1 MFLCY
6 NLNIGIADFTVK
18 IENTREMENSNKQ
31 IELKFQRFFTVNF
44 PKVKRFAQ
52 MLLKSEAE
60 AEDVAQD
67 VFCKLWLQ
75 PEIWLDNDKDLDNYL
90 FIMTR
95 NIVLNIFKHQ
105 QIQQEYQDEVIEK
118 TLLYELTEK
127 EDILDNIYYREM
139 LMIIQL
145 TLEKMPK
152 RRRLIFELSRFK
164 GLSHKEIAE
173 NLGVS
178 IRTIE
183 HQVYLALIELK
194 KVLLF
199 FIFFS
204 SIFK

>member
-1 MFLCY
+1 
-6 NLNIGIADFTVK
+6 
-18 IENTREMENSNKQ
+18 MENNDRQ

-44 PKVKRFAQ
+44 PKVKNFAQ
-52 MLLKSEAE
+52 MLLKSEAD

-75 PEIWLDNDKDLDNYL
+75 PELWLDNDKELDNYI

-105 QIQQEYQDEVIEK
+105 QVEQEYQSEVIEK

-127 EDILDNIYYREM
+127 EEI

-152 RRRLIFELSRFK
+152 RRRLIFELSRFR
-164 GLSHKEIAE
+164 GLSHKEIADK
-173 NLGVS
+173 LDVS

-199 FIFFS
+199 FIFFL
-204 SIFK
+204 

>member
-1 MFLCY
+1 MPQSY
-6 NLNIGIADFTVK
+6 
-18 IENTREMENSNKQ
+18 REQ
-31 IELKFQRFFTVNF
+31 D
-44 PKVKRFAQ
+44 
-52 MLLKSEAE
+52 KSESD

-75 PEIWLDNDKDLDNYL
+75 PELWLNNEELDNYI

-105 QIQQEYQDEVIEK
+105 QVEQEYQAEVIEK
-118 TLLYELTEK
+118 TFLYELTEK
-127 EDILDNIYYREM
+127 EEILNNVYYREM
-139 LMIIQL
+139 LLIIQL

-152 RRRLIFELSRFK
+152 RRRLIFELSRFR
-164 GLSHKEIAE
+164 GLSHKEIADK
-173 NLGVS
+173 LDVS

-204 SIFK
+204 NIFK

>member
-1 MFLCY
+1 M
-6 NLNIGIADFTVK
+6 
-18 IENTREMENSNKQ
+18 
-31 IELKFQRFFTVNF
+31 
-44 PKVKRFAQ
+44 
-52 MLLKSEAE
+52 
-60 AEDVAQD
+60 AQD

-75 PEIWLDNDKDLDNYL
+75 PELWLNNDKELDNYI

-105 QIQQEYQDEVIEK
+105 QVEQEYQAEVIEK
-118 TLLYELTEK
+118 TFLYELTEK
-127 EDILDNIYYREM
+127 EEILNNVYYREM
-139 LMIIQL
+139 LLIIQL

-152 RRRLIFELSRFK
+152 RRRLIFELSRFR
-164 GLSHKEIAE
+164 GLSHKEIADK
-173 NLGVS
+173 LDVS

-204 SIFK
+204 DIFK

>member
-1 MFLCY
+1 
-6 NLNIGIADFTVK
+6 
-18 IENTREMENSNKQ
+18 MENNDKQ

-44 PKVKRFAQ
+44 PKVKNFAQ
-52 MLLKSEAE
+52 MLLNSESD

-67 VFCKLWLQ
+67 VFCKLWMQ
-75 PEIWLDNDKDLDNYL
+75 PELWLDNDKELDNYI

-105 QIQQEYQDEVIEK
+105 QVEQEYQTEVIEK
-118 TLLYELTEK
+118 TFLYELTEK
-127 EDILDNIYYREM
+127 EEILNSVYYKEM
-139 LMIIQL
+139 LLIIQL

-152 RRRLIFELSRFK
+152 RRRLIFELSRFR
-164 GLSHKEIAE
+164 GLSHKEIADK
-173 NLGVS
+173 LDVS

-204 SIFK
+204 DIFK